1 MAIDWMKHPL
11 NAREQQNV
19 AKMMMK
25 NGMAGYGAF
34 WALNELLMNEEAHK
48 VEPDYNVL
56 GYRLHCDAGLIK
68 SVASE
73 FGLYVF
79 TEDGEYMHS
88 ELVDNQ
94 AEQIGE
100 TSSKRSAAGKQG
112 ANKRWQK
119 DSKAIASAKQVHGKA
134 IASDSRLDK
143 TKTRQDKTK
152 HTPLTP
158 QGAGERVLNPEEE
171 FAVEIWPAYPKKGG
185 NYQAGMQAY
194 VQAVATGETTKAAV
208 LAKIADYK
216 AYIDLNKIG
225 SGYVKSGGNW
235 FSGHGWK
242 NEYDTKTPEKPAN
255 KQRFGKPQRQEATPE
270 WMNPSYEAPK
280 QEVTDDQ
287 KKELAENLAALE
299 ELRKQKE
306 KAE

>member
-34 WALNELLMNEEAHK
+34 WALNELLMNEEAHQ

-112 ANKRWQK
+112 AKKRWQT
-119 DSKAIASAKQVHGKA
+119 DSKAMASAKQVHGKA

-143 TKTRQDKTK
+143 TKTRQDNK
-152 HTPLTP
+152 
-158 QGAGERVLNPEEE
+158 
-171 FAVEIWPAYPKKGG
+171 
-185 NYQAGMQAY
+185 
-194 VQAVATGETTKAAV
+194 
-208 LAKIADYK
+208 
-216 AYIDLNKIG
+216 DLNHSPASAEPHVDFDKLFEYLNEKSGKHFKNTATNRKLVHERLREGFTPKDLQTAIDNVTAG
-225 SGYVKSGGNW
+225 WLGTDMEQYIRPSTIFRASKFEGYVNSVPRVAKPQQSG
-235 FSGHGWK
+235 S
-242 NEYDTKTPEKPAN
+242 
-255 KQRFGKPQRQEATPE
+255 KPQRHEATPE
-270 WMNPSYEAPK
+270 WMQAGYQTPK
-280 QEVTDDQ
+280 QEVTEAD
-287 KKELAENLAALE
+287 KAELATQLA
-299 ELRKQKE
+299 ELDKLKQE
-306 KAE
+306 HDA

>member
-100 TSSKRSAAGKQG
+100 TSSKRAAAGKRG
-112 ANKRWQK
+112 ANKRWQ
-119 DSKAIASAKQVHGKA
+119 DDGKAMASAKQVHGKA

-143 TKTRQDKTK
+143 TKTRQDNKD
-152 HTPLTP
+152 
-158 QGAGERVLNPEEE
+158 LNHSP
-171 FAVEIWPAYPKKGG
+171 
-185 NYQAGMQAY
+185 
-194 VQAVATGETTKAAV
+194 AVAEPHVDFDKLFEYLNEKSGKHFKNTATNRKLVHERLREGFTPKDLQTAIDNVAAGW
-208 LAKIADYK
+208 LGTDMEQ
-216 AYIDLNKIG
+216 YIRPSTIFRASKFE
-225 SGYVKSGGNW
+225 GYVNSV
-235 FSGHGWK
+235 
-242 NEYDTKTPEKPAN
+242 PRVAKPQ
-255 KQRFGKPQRQEATPE
+255 QRGGKPQRQEATPD
-270 WMNPSYEAPK
+270 WMKPGYKAPK
-280 QEVTDDQ
+280 QEATDDQ

-299 ELRKQKE
+299 ELRKQQE
-306 KAE
+306 ESE